1 MRGQRFHALLGTRV
15 GNAVY
20 HSVGD
25 REDAIRQLGIDYDQ
39 AYADIGHAIGV
50 LPIDGSAARVAAHG
64 PKGALWFT
72 WWQSVERP
80 LMAAW
85 TKFKAEQLGGDTTGP
100 GGSWIAYANRW
111 QTPWSEIETY
121 RRRLVDFRDGARR
134 LGIPLTSPPP
144 VSLPTTTVEDASQV
158 VKDLAN
164 KAKDAAAATFDLTKI
179 LIYGGLAVGGAVAV
193 TALVANV
200 RSNKDP
206 IVEWRK
212 R

>member
-1 MRGQRFHALLGTRV
+1 MSRRGHRFESRALV
-15 GNAVY
+15 GNALY

-25 REDAIRQLGIDYDQ
+25 REDAIKQLAIDYEQ
-39 AYADIGHAIGV
+39 SYADIGHAIGV
-50 LPIDGSAARVAAHG
+50 LPIDGSAARVASHG
-64 PKGALWFT
+64 PQGALWFT
-72 WWQSVERP
+72 WWQAVERP
-80 LMAAW
+80 LMDAW
-85 TKFKAEQLGGDTTGP
+85 TKFKAEQLSGDTTGP

-111 QTPWSEIETY
+111 QTPWSEIDTF

-134 LGIPLTSPPP
+134 LGIKLSSPPP
-144 VSLPTTTVEDASQV
+144 QALPTTTIEDI
-158 VKDLAN
+158 AN
-164 KAKDAAAATFDLTKI
+164 KAKDAAGAAFDLTKV
-179 LIYGGLAVGGAVAV
+179 LIYGGLAVGGAVAL